1 MYSEKMREAQQ
12 RQLAAALGQ
21 SIQVREKK
29 ETWKVP
35 AAGRERRDH

>member
-12 RQLAAALGQ
+12 RQLAAALER
-21 SIQVREKK
+21 SMQVREKK

-35 AAGRERRDH
+35 AAGRGCRDR